1 MRIGSAAR
9 KGVWTPVLT
18 FVAPG
23 DLAVAYA
30 ANGQLGEWYLEN
42 GVLRAF
48 FTVVASTFTHTTAAG
63 ALRIS
68 GLPYVAKTRAG
79 MIWSGSLSRMQG
91 VTKVG
96 YTHFATNVVS
106 AASDIQ
112 VIGNGSAVALSP
124 LSTADLPTGTA
135 KTFIGAVTYPVA

>member
-1 MRIGSAAR
+1 MRVNSNAR

-18 FVAPG
+18 FVTPG
-23 DLAVAYA
+23 DLAVAYST
-30 ANGQLGEWYLEN
+30 QIGEWYLEN

-48 FTVVASTFTHTTAAG
+48 FAVVASTFTHTTASG
-63 ALRIS
+63 AFRVS
-68 GLPYVAKTRAG
+68 GLPYAAKTSTG

-96 YTHFATNVVS
+96 YTHFGPNVVS
-106 AASDIQ
+106 AASDIPI
-112 VIGNGSAVALSP
+112 IGSGSAEALAA
-124 LSTADLPTGTA
+124 LGVADLPTGTA